1 MFPPRDAVSGGA
13 LRAAGY
19 FHIIFTGYLFVKF
32 MLQSMFFG
40 VKIYLIR
47 RCAEVRRVKETC
59 LLLEILEGGG
69 WGRETGLVD
78 SFLESFAF
86 PLLQEALASLKR
98 DALYMSHVHGV
109 GHIERTMLH
118 GAMGAAAE
126 PLSEKDA
133 RLLLTMCAYHDT
145 GRVCD
150 YLDGAHGARSAGKLA
165 ALTGLA
171 GEDLKEATAGV
182 ESTLPGG
189 RVHLAAKFFYKQTT
203 DAFLA
208 YCFGR
213 KTADTYLWRYSS
225 RTPYFDTASAFYT
238 TGVEFDAD
246 AVLVDRDDFRWTA
259 GLNFTWMTGR
269 MTQKGELD
277 LNGQDVGSGLIVNK
291 LVAGRPVA
299 EFYNTQ
305 TSLGSPVPG
314 ILGGLTT
321 TVRWRQFI
329 VEADL
334 SGAALFQVVDLS
346 SVVIPDAGPVVLDKD
361 CVRSGDYLKLG
372 RLSLAYDLI
381 PAGLPFIRRI
391 RFSLSG
397 NNLLLLAAR
406 TDIPPMLDYFG
417 WNGATSG
424 MAFAA
429 FPYARSIVA
438 GISVTF

>member
-19 FHIIFTGYLFVKF
+19 FHIIFTGYRFVKF

-150 YLDGAHGARSAGKLA
+150 YLDGAHGARSALKLA

-171 GEDLKEATAGV
+171 GEDLKEAAAGV
-182 ESTLPGG
+182 EAHSVGDGRMEEILLRWAPEDLPRARLLAQLLKDADGLDRVRIADLDPAYLRRPRSRERAAFAQLLFDRYAALERERGLNGEAEGYDLPTIRRVRDFTAARFAEGKPCGETARLAWEFLGG
-189 RVHLAAKFFYKQTT
+189 RRPAKPLPEPGETCAVLTAA
-203 DAFLA
+203 LA
-208 YCFGR
+208 YLEEALPAGGR
-213 KTADTYLWRYSS
+213 GPEETADACRRLRERFRAQYGTERCAALKPGRGCGG
-225 RTPYFDTASAFYT
+225 FA
-238 TGVEFDAD
+238 VD
-246 AVLVDRDDFRWTA
+246 AVLFAW
-259 GLNFTWMTGR
+259 
-269 MTQKGELD
+269 
-277 LNGQDVGSGLIVNK
+277 
-291 LVAGRPVA
+291 
-299 EFYNTQ
+299 
-305 TSLGSPVPG
+305 
-314 ILGGLTT
+314 
-321 TVRWRQFI
+321 QFI
-329 VEADL
+329 TEEE
-334 SGAALFQVVDLS
+334 
-346 SVVIPDAGPVVLDKD
+346 K
-361 CVRSGDYLKLG
+361 KKE
-372 RLSLAYDLI
+372 
-381 PAGLPFIRRI
+381 
-391 RFSLSG
+391 
-397 NNLLLLAAR
+397 
-406 TDIPPMLDYFG
+406 T
-417 WNGATSG
+417 
-424 MAFAA
+424 
-429 FPYARSIVA
+429 
-438 GISVTF
+438 